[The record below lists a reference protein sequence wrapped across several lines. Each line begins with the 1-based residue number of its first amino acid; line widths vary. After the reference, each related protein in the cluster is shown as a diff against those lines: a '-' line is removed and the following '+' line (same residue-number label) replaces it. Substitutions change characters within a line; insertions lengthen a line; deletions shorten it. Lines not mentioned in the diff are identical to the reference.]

1 MSDITE
7 EGGTARRLAKAR
19 QWIARQ
25 GLNGYLPRW
34 EELTPDEQEQAE
46 TEARHWI
53 NAAVN
58 AGISIV
64 PAGRVVVDLPEPDG
78 REVIHG
84 RAFWAIRVPTDEV
97 QAFLED
103 GRPYVSFMYTDETPE
118 NAERLGLTLVAAARE
133 ALRLASGVA
142 GGDVPHE

>member
-78 REVIHG
+78 REVAG
-84 RAFWAIRVPTDEV
+84 
-97 QAFLED
+97 
-103 GRPYVSFMYTDETPE
+103 
-118 NAERLGLTLVAAARE
+118 ERRAAR
-133 ALRLASGVA
+133 ADARRRSSRSAPSGLW
-142 GGDVPHE
+142 GCWWGCPP